1 MDREVWRAA
10 IHGVAESDTTEWLN
24 WLNWNPWKSS
34 LKKIVQWIPLSFK
47 LHKLVL
53 SVYTSLWASIS
64 AELLQSCPT
73 GCDSM
78 DCSPPG
84 SAVRGVFQARIL
96 ECVAMSPSRESSQP
110 RDRTRSLT
118 SPALAGRF
126 FTTNATW
133 EALCTHAY
141 LNTYYLCL
149 LNSLKVSCMYPHI
162 LEYTLFMFV
171 EFFENK
177 LSMLGPLS
185 SGYRGLQTDLP
196 VGPVKLVSVF
206 VKFNW
211 GTAACSVAFAL
222 QWQSWVVARDQLL
235 SSPFWNKLAD
245 CLLTARIISCI
256 TPTQW
261 QNLGSST
268 LIKSLIYTP

>member
-1 MDREVWRAA
+1 
-10 IHGVAESDTTEWLN
+10 
-24 WLNWNPWKSS
+24 
-34 LKKIVQWIPLSFK
+34 
-47 LHKLVL
+47 
-53 SVYTSLWASIS
+53 
-64 AELLQSCPT
+64 
-73 GCDSM
+73 M
-78 DCSPPG
+78 DCSPSG
-84 SAVRGVFQARIL
+84 SAVHGVLQAKIL

-133 EALCTHAY
+133 EALCTH
-141 LNTYYLCL
+141 
-149 LNSLKVSCMYPHI
+149 I
-162 LEYTLFMFV
+162 LEYILFMFV

-222 QWQSWVVARDQLL
+222 QCQNWVVARDQLL

-268 LIKSLIYTP
+268 LIKSLICISLSNVISFQNMLLAVFFPPYLRITN